1 MADWPNPGAP
11 SPVFN
16 GSNSN
21 DGGDSANEDLNIY
34 FATGDTSFIIVAS
47 AMVLIMVPGLAFLY
61 SGLARRKS
69 ALSLIWAVMGSMA
82 VVNFQWYLWGYSL
95 AFSPTATNGFIGN
108 LHHAVL
114 QNTLGT
120 RSPGSNYIPSLLYSF
135 YQLQFAAVTVG
146 IVMGA
151 VAERGRLLPA
161 MVFCFFFM
169 TLVYCPVACWVW
181 NVNGWAFKWGVLD
194 YAGGGPVEIVSG
206 AGALAYSWILG
217 RRQERMLVNF
227 RPHNVSLI
235 TLGTILLWF
244 GWLGFNG
251 GSAFGANL
259 RAVMACWNSNLTAC
273 FSGVV
278 WVLLD
283 YRLAKKISMVGLCS
297 GFISGLVAATPA
309 SGFVTPHASILL
321 GVVAAVCANFGTK
334 IKYIIGIDDSMDV
347 LAEHGIPGIIG
358 LIFNGLFASENIV
371 GLDGFNIGLGG
382 QGWVDHNWARLGKQ
396 IAYVLAC
403 LSYAFVVSAAI
414 AKIIDLIP
422 GLHLRASDHAEL
434 MGMDDDQLGEFAY
447 DYVEVRRDYLAWT
460 PNHTR
465 APIMGLEE
473 QQPMKMVS
481 SDAEPEI
488 EPTRE
493 STEPSTMSA
502 EPQPT
507 KAQ

>member
-11 SPVFN
+11 YPIWN
-16 GSNSN
+16 GSNLE
-21 DGGDSANEDLNIY
+21 DGGDSANEDLNVY
-34 FATGDTSFIIVAS
+34 FATGDNSFIIVAA
-47 AMVLIMVPGLAFLY
+47 AMVMIMVPGLAFLY

-114 QNTLGT
+114 RNTLGT

-169 TLVYCPVACWVW
+169 TLVYCPIACWIW

-206 AGALAYSWILG
+206 CGALAYSWILG

-273 FSGVV
+273 FSGIV

-309 SGFVTPHASILL
+309 SGFITPHASIFL
-321 GVVAAVCANFGTK
+321 GIVAAVCANFATK
-334 IKYIIGIDDSMDV
+334 IKYLIGIDDSMDV
-347 LAEHGIPGIIG
+347 LAEHGIPGIVG
-358 LIFNGLFASENIV
+358 LIFNGFFGSANIV
-371 GLDGFNIGLGG
+371 GLDGFNIGIGG
-382 QGWVDHNWARLGKQ
+382 QGWIDHNWARMYKQ
-396 IAYVLAC
+396 IAYIAAC
-403 LSYAFVVSAAI
+403 LSYAFVISAAI
-414 AKIIDLIP
+414 AKIIDIIP

-465 APIMGLEE
+465 APIVGMDQE
-473 QQPMKMVS
+473 PHMVS
-481 SDAEPEI
+481 SDAEPE
-488 EPTRE
+488 
-493 STEPSTMSA
+493 
-502 EPQPT
+502 PT
-507 KAQ
+507 KPPQ

>member
-1 MADWPNPGAP
+1 MAEEWANLGAAVP
-11 SPVFN
+11 IWN
-16 GSNSN
+16 GSNTD
-21 DGGDSANEDLNIY
+21 DGGDSTLEDLNVY
-34 FATGDTSFIIVAS
+34 FATGDSAYIIVAA

-95 AFSPTATNGFIGN
+95 AFSPTATNGFIGDLN
-108 LHHAVL
+108 HVVL
-114 QNTLGT
+114 RNTLGT
-120 RSPGSNYIPSLLYSF
+120 RSPGSNYVPSLLYSF
-135 YQLQFAAVTVG
+135 YQLQFAAVTVA

-169 TLVYCPVACWVW
+169 TIVYCPIACWVW

-206 AGALAYSWILG
+206 AGALAYSLVLG

-235 TLGTILLWF
+235 TLGTVLLWF

-273 FSGVV
+273 FSGFT

-309 SGFVTPHASILL
+309 SGFLTPHASILL
-321 GVVAAVCANFGTK
+321 GVAAGVCANFATK
-334 IKYIIGIDDSMDV
+334 IKYLIRIDDSMDV
-347 LAEHGIPGIIG
+347 FAEHGIAGVVG
-358 LIFNGLFASENIV
+358 LVFNGFFATENVV
-371 GLDGFNIGLGG
+371 GLDGINLGVG
-382 QGWVDHNWARLGKQ
+382 PQGWIDGDFARMYKQ
-396 IAYVLAC
+396 IAYIFAC
-403 LSYAFVVSAAI
+403 LAYTFVVSTALAY
-414 AKIIDLIP
+414 IINIIP

-460 PNHTR
+460 PNHTK
-465 APIMGLEE
+465 APIAGLEAE
-473 QQPMKMVS
+473 PHTTS
-481 SDAEPEI
+481 SDAEAEV
-488 EPTRE
+488 EP
-493 STEPSTMSA
+493 A
-502 EPQPT
+502 

>member
-1 MADWPNPGAP
+1 MAEWENVGAP
-11 SPVFN
+11 SPIFN
-16 GSNSN
+16 GSNSDN
-21 DGGDSANEDLNIY
+21 GGDSTLEDLNVY
-34 FATGDTSFIIVAS
+34 FASGDSAYIIIAS

-108 LHHAVL
+108 LNHVVL
-114 QNTLGT
+114 RNTLGT
-120 RSPGSNYIPSLLYSF
+120 RSPGSNFIPSLLYSF
-135 YQLQFAAVTVG
+135 YQLQFAAVTVA

-169 TLVYCPVACWVW
+169 TIVYCPVACWVW

-206 AGALAYSWILG
+206 AGALAYSLVLG

-235 TLGTILLWF
+235 TLGTVLLWF

-273 FSGVV
+273 FSGVT

-309 SGFVTPHASILL
+309 SGFLSPHASILL
-321 GVVAAVCANFGTK
+321 GVAAGVCANFATK
-334 IKYIIGIDDSMDV
+334 IKYLIGIDDSMDV
-347 LAEHGIPGIIG
+347 FAEHGIPGVVG
-358 LIFNGLFASENIV
+358 LVFNGFFATDIVV
-371 GLDGFNIGLGG
+371 GLDGFNTGVGG
-382 QGWVDHNWARLGKQ
+382 QGWIDGNWARMYKQ
-396 IAYVLAC
+396 IAYIFAC
-403 LSYAFVVSAAI
+403 LAYTFVVSTAL
-414 AKIIDLIP
+414 AKLIDIIP

-460 PNHTR
+460 PNHTK
-465 APIMGLEE
+465 APIAGLEPLPE
-473 QQPMKMVS
+473 AQTS
-481 SDAEPEI
+481 TSDAEPEQI
-488 EPTRE
+488 KT
-493 STEPSTMSA
+493 
-502 EPQPT
+502 Q
-507 KAQ
+507 

>member
-1 MADWPNPGAP
+1 MSWENVGAP
-11 SPVFN
+11 SPNFT
-16 GSNSN
+16 GSNDI

-34 FATGDTSFIIVAS
+34 FASGDTAYIIVAS
-47 AMVLIMVPGLAFLY
+47 AMVLVMVPGLAFLY

-69 ALSLIWAVMGSMA
+69 ALSLIWAVMGSMV

-108 LHHAVL
+108 LEHVVL
-114 QNTLGT
+114 MKTLGT
-120 RSPGSNYIPSLLYSF
+120 RSPGSNYVPSLLYSF
-135 YQLQFAAVTVG
+135 YQLQFAAVTVA
-146 IVMGA
+146 IVMGC

-169 TLVYCPVACWVW
+169 TIVYCPVACWVW

-206 AGALAYSWILG
+206 CGALAYSWVLG

-227 RPHNVSLI
+227 RPHNVSLV
-235 TLGTILLWF
+235 TLGTVLLWF

-259 RAVMACWNSNLTAC
+259 RAVMACWNSNLTAA
-273 FSGVV
+273 FSGFT

-309 SGFVTPHASILL
+309 SGFLTPHASILL
-321 GVVAAVCANFGTK
+321 GVVAGTIANFSTK
-334 IKYIIGIDDSMDV
+334 IKYLIKIDDSMDV
-347 LAEHGIPGIIG
+347 FAEHGIPGMVG
-358 LIFNGLFASENIV
+358 LVFNGFFGTDDVV
-371 GLDGFNIGLGG
+371 GLDGFNIGLGP
-382 QGWVDHNWARLGKQ
+382 QGWVDKNWARMYKQ
-396 IAYVLAC
+396 IAYVVAC
-403 LSYAFVVSAAI
+403 SAYVFVVSAAL

-422 GLHLRASDHAEL
+422 GLKLRATDEAEL
-434 MGMDDDQLGEFAY
+434 LGMDDDQLGEFAY

-460 PNHTR
+460 PNHNK
-465 APIMGLEE
+465 APIAGLEAE
-473 QQPMKMVS
+473 PAPTS
-481 SDAEPEI
+481 SDAEPE
-488 EPTRE
+488 PKV
-493 STEPSTMSA
+493 SSQA
-502 EPQPT
+502 
-507 KAQ
+507 